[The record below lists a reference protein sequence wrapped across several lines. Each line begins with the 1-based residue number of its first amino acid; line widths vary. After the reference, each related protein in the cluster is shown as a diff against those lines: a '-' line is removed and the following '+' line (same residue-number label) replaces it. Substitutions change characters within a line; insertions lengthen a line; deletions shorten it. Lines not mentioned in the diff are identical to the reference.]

1 MPAKTPRRT
10 KKTHPF
16 KVIVVL
22 GETEFAALKSQ
33 AAESRRT
40 LGHELA
46 YRAFPKKKGATV

>member
-46 YRAFPKKKGATV
+46 YRAFPGKKGATA